1 MTVFQVPDFSK
12 ALRDTLIVAAQEKM
26 QEELHKQKF
35 WQKNSNTIST
45 AFGGI
50 ATLVWWM
57 NSQGFD
63 LPEEAQWATGLVFA
77 IATTLGV
84 KATTNG
90 ITTKGIAKTVN
101 PAIMDAVAA
110 EAEKLVAEQLEAAL
124 RKEPPQ
130 EIVSQGDHRSPE
142 VNLDEDIQQMPTAQF
157 YRGRG

>member
-12 ALRDTLIVAAQEKM
+12 TLRDTLIVAAQQKM

-35 WQKNSNTIST
+35 WQKNSNTISS

-50 ATLVWWM
+50 ATLVWWI
-57 NSQGFD
+57 NSQGFN
-63 LPEEAQWATGLVFA
+63 LPEQAQWATGALFA
-77 IATTLGV
+77 LATSLGV

-90 ITTKGIAKTVN
+90 ITTKGISKTVN
-101 PAIMDAVAA
+101 PEVMDAVAA

-124 RKEPPQ
+124 RAEPPQ
-130 EIVSQGDHRSPE
+130 KIVSPGDHRAE
-142 VNLDEDIQQMPTAQF
+142 EDEDIQQMPTQF